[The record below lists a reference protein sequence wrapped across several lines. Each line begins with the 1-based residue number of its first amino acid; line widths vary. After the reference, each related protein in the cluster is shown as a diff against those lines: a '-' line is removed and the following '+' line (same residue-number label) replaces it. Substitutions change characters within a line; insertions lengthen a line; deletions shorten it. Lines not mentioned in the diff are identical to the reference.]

1 MTYICNVT
9 IIKFAQIPANFPP
22 PRSAVA
28 HQEIGE

>member
-1 MTYICNVT
+1 MTYTCNKS
-9 IIKFAQIPANFPP
+9 IIIFAQIPANFPA